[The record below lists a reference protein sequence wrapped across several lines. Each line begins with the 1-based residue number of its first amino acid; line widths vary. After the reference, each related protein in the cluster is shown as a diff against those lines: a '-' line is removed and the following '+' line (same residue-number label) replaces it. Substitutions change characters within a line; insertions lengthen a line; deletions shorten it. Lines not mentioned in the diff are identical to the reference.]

1 MDIVIFGDESLEVT
15 VFPLLEKLEL
25 QPVFV
30 YDPKREAAVEFFTRG
45 PGRQYPAFPHPGR
58 AGREAFVRQMA
69 DLHVPFALICSYS
82 RIIWKELREVFPFG
96 IANIHGAKLPEYRG
110 ASVLQ
115 WAIINGETETAVTL
129 HYIDD
134 GVDTGPIIGQRPI
147 PITDRDTSWTVRD
160 RIIEETVV
168 LLETYLPK
176 LVRGPVPAEPQDG
189 SRAATWPRRHPE
201 DSRIDW
207 SWSDQKISDLT
218 RAMVPPLPA
227 AFYFDRD
234 GVRRVI
240 DRILTPAE
248 VHELRSRL

>member
-1 MDIVIFGDESLEVT
+1 MNIVIFGDESLELT

-45 PGRQYPAFPHPGR
+45 PGRQYPAFPHP
-58 AGREAFVRQMA
+58 AKSSREAFVKQMA
-69 DLHVPFALICSYS
+69 ELHLPFALICSYS

-134 GVDTGPIIGQRPI
+134 GVDTGPIIGQRPV
-147 PITDRDTSWTVRD
+147 PISESDTSWTVRD

-176 LVRGPVPAEPQDG
+176 LVRGPVPAQPQDG
-189 SRAATWPRRHPE
+189 SRAAVWPRRHPE

-207 SWSDQKISDLT
+207 SWSDKKISDLT
-218 RAMVPPLPA
+218 RAMVPPLPV

-234 GVRRVI
+234 GVRREI
-240 DRILTPAE
+240 DHILTPAE